1 MTEVLDSVDSIK
13 LNVANQARRFGNLAI
28 DFIVISI
35 LHIFVSAV
43 FDLFHSGNLIDTIQL
58 ICISLTYYTLC
69 EFFMGKT
76 IGKLFTKTKVVTE
89 KGLRPDFAQCVQR
102 SLSRLM
108 VIEVF
113 SYIPEYPIGWHD
125 KWSRTRVVKV

>member
-1 MTEVLDSVDSIK
+1 MTEVLDAKEPIK
-13 LNVANQARRFGNLAI
+13 LNLANQAPRFANLSI
-28 DFIVISI
+28 DSLVIMI
-35 LHIFVSAV
+35 LHV
-43 FDLFHSGNLIDTIQL
+43 FISGVFYQFQNGNLIDTILL
-58 ICISLTYYTLC
+58 ISILLVYYTLR

-76 IGKLFTKTKVVTE
+76 IDKLFTKTKVVTD

-108 VIEVF
+108 LIEVF

-125 KWSRTRVVKV
+125 KWAKTRVVKV